1 MNGRIWIKSESIK
14 DTINCC
20 NVIKQAESLNCCD
33 INEKEFNKLINSLGI

>member
-20 NVIKQAESLNCCD
+20 NVIKHGESLNCGD
-33 INEKEFNKLINSLGI
+33 DEKKFNELINKLDI